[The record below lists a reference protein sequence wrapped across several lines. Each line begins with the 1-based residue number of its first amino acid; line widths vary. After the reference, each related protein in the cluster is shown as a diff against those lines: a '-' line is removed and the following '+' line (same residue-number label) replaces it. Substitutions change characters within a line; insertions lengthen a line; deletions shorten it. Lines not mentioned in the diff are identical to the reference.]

1 MADVYHL
8 HPKIDFLKLREEAI
22 PSELSVHVYLFPGE
36 QVSPS
41 EISACKSQLESLAPL
56 GVKIFDGDEDF
67 NSVASN
73 VRTIGVI
80 LESIVS
86 FETIFLEMLVLA
98 FRNTDTFCMY
108 SDFKNSS
115 RNIFHE
121 EKLPA
126 WSPIRFERVDYLG
139 PVLALDL
146 STYLADAKSHL
157 ITREEVI
164 SFARI
169 NNLRIS
175 RAPLPLYNC
184 ETQFIRK
191 DKKTE
196 DLRIPESVSIVI
208 PTQGLPS
215 ANGSLLEKCVAGLV
229 KQAGVTN
236 IELIVVADKGYDDR
250 AVSNAKESLSNNFTF
265 KLIEFNESFN
275 FSRKCNLGA
284 SEATGEV
291 VVFLNDD
298 VELLSSDSIGKL
310 SAWSLLAGVGAVGSQ
325 LQFPDGSIQHAGIT
339 LQDVKPRNSY
349 LDQFPRVTDLG
360 DLEFPHEVTG
370 VTGACFA
377 VSRDIFEISGGW
389 NEELPN
395 SYNDV
400 DFCLRLNNMG
410 YQSIVIN
417 DLEIVHNESSSRDG
431 EFDLSAFE
439 ILKKLWS
446 DELNSERYLRSTEA
460 SGNHPGPWGSHHG
473 KRSDFTGN
481 PLGYAWH
488 IFSTQG
494 IRKLLKAILQRLSGR
509 TNRVLSLTKKEY
521 L

>member
-1 MADVYHL
+1 VADIYHL
-8 HPKIDFLKLREEAI
+8 HPKIDFLKLREEAT
-22 PSELSVHVYLFPGE
+22 PLESTVQVYLFPGE
-36 QVSPS
+36 QVRPS
-41 EISACKSQLESLAPL
+41 EISACKSQLENLGPL
-56 GVKIFDGDEDF
+56 GVKIFDGDEDY
-67 NSVASN
+67 NSVVSN

-86 FETIFLEMLVLA
+86 FERSFLEMLVLI
-98 FRNTDTFCMY
+98 FRNTDTFCLY
-108 SDFKNSS
+108 SDFNNSS
-115 RNIFHE
+115 RIIVHE

-175 RAPLPLYNC
+175 RAPLPLYTC

-196 DLRIPESVSIVI
+196 DLPIPESVSIVI

-250 AVSNAKESLSNNFTF
+250 VVSNVKESLPKNFTF
-265 KLIEFNESFN
+265 KLLEFNESFN

-298 VELLSSDSIGKL
+298 VELLSPDAIGKL
-310 SAWSLLAGVGAVGSQ
+310 STWSLLAGVGAVGSQ

-370 VTGACFA
+370 VTGACLA
-377 VSRDIFEISGGW
+377 ISRDIFDTSGGW

-400 DFCLRLNNMG
+400 DLCLRLNNMG

-439 ILKKLWS
+439 ILKKLWP
-446 DELNSERYLRSTEA
+446 DELNSERYLRSAEA
-460 SGNHPGPWGSHHG
+460 NGNYSGPWGTHRDE
-473 KRSDFTGN
+473 RSDFTRN
-481 PLGYAWH
+481 SLGYAWH
-488 IFSTQG
+488 LFSSQG
-494 IRKLLKAILQRLSGR
+494 IRKLLNAIFQRLSGR
-509 TNRVLSLTKKEY
+509 TNRVLSLTTKEY